1 MDGCRHIYVMQGS
14 PRCSFVVQES
24 RWSGEKDHGSDT
36 CRAAFPVHWP
46 HQPYD
51 AVRLMG
57 DARRL
62 ALIQPELAQPSA
74 ARLTTLK
81 TSGSCN
87 TPGRSNSSP
96 TRSSRTYSFITPPT
110 RRTGRRAGKE

>member
-24 RWSGEKDHGSDT
+24 RWSGEKDHGSGT

-62 ALIQPELAQPSA
+62 ALIPIGSASCRARGCPSVLISVVA
-74 ARLTTLK
+74 VSLK
-81 TSGSCN
+81 N
-87 TPGRSNSSP
+87 
-96 TRSSRTYSFITPPT
+96 
-110 RRTGRRAGKE
+110 KEVQIKSVY